1 MDLICLGVSHKTAP
15 LSVRERLA
23 LSDQQ
28 QLELLTRVAG
38 PESEALIISTC
49 NRVEFYLAGPAGGV
63 SRDLVLAEIAA
74 RGGDETLSH
83 LYEHRGEAALVHLF
97 RVSSSLDSM
106 VMGEAQ
112 ILGQVKEAFE
122 IAQRSGAIRGELI
135 RICEAAFAAA
145 KRVRTETGIGRA
157 AVSMASAA
165 VELAIKVFGDLEGK
179 AVLMVGAGEMAE
191 LSLRHL
197 RAAGATDMVVTN
209 RTFERADTLAKSVS
223 ATARPFEELSSLL
236 VTADVVLCS
245 VASPTPLLTQE
256 SLSMVLKARRHRP
269 LFMVDL
275 AVPRDIAPDVNELE
289 GVYAYDMDDI
299 QRVVTDNSAVRSA
312 EAAKAE
318 VMIAEEIARF
328 SRDRALRDGIP
339 VIARL
344 RARAEQIA
352 KAELERTF
360 ASLGD
365 NLTEKQR
372 QSIEAMAKAI
382 INKLLHQPTAKLRET
397 APEQLDHR
405 LAGAAA
411 ELFGLESEDPK
422 R

>member
-23 LSDQQ
+23 LSSQQ
-28 QLELLTRVAG
+28 QLELLTRIAG

-49 NRVEFYLAGPAGGV
+49 NRVEFYLAGPASGV
-63 SRDLVLAEIAA
+63 SRDTVLAEIAA
-74 RGGDETLSH
+74 RGGDGTLGH

-122 IAQRSGAIRGELI
+122 IAQQSGAVRGELI

-145 KRVRTETGIGRA
+145 KRVRTETAIGRA

-165 VELAIKVFGDLEGK
+165 VELAIKIFGDLEGK

-197 RAAGATDMVVTN
+197 RAAGAANMVVTN
-209 RTFERADTLAKSVS
+209 RTFERADALARSVG

-245 VASPTPLLTQE
+245 VASQTPFLTKE
-256 SLSMVLKARRHRP
+256 SLSMVLKGRRHRP

-289 GVYAYDMDDI
+289 GIYAYDTDDI
-299 QRVVTDNSAVRSA
+299 QRVVADNSAVRGA

-328 SRDRALRDGIP
+328 VRERALRDGIP

-365 NLTEKQR
+365 DLTEKQR

-397 APEQLDHR
+397 APQQSDHR